1 MDMLPLAHHLF
12 VLVFLIF
19 LFKTVDAQL
28 SNFEDSDEPLRICK
42 YERFSEVKRECSSF
56 LSSASELK
64 LEKEKAYEIATELSF
79 VNGDWV
85 QEAGGAPLMPFD
97 DSDMPRNFSS
107 PGSLLKLASF
117 WMMGIDFSRQLE
129 NAINICGYL
138 SIAIT
143 RNSTLSNRPESWTPL
158 FFKRPGVSEL
168 RIPFEGLYMESE
180 ENEGERL
187 MCLLGT
193 SIPPFSEG
201 SSDPLKSSMPYR
213 SRCNDQFSLLMDDR
227 IMLVLRFPKRY
238 TLTNR
243 AIYGEMRSLNE
254 NSNPNY
260 FDRVHMSSQ
269 LGFNSKYL
277 FGSEMVVSKA
287 RDLYPD
293 QHELIDNGVKFEALQ
308 FCKLFRMF
316 DGETFDIVEN
326 SRCDG
331 KGENCNN
338 LDPFVLESEVKAIN
352 GIPPKFRLM
361 MNNLHC
367 VSGDNFNEP
376 KTAKASAVFRAF
388 SSENRFTA
396 GGRTG
401 LSGMTISA
409 EGTWNSSSGQ
419 FCMIGCVG
427 FTETGSHG
435 CNSQICLYFPATF
448 SITQRSIIFGTISS
462 LQKGDSHNP
471 LWFRK
476 VLRRLDLWNSYNDYS
491 NSYLSYKYSKID
503 PASIL
508 LKRNE
513 KFNLGTIMK
522 KSFMKYP
529 SVEDINNIT
538 SVSLLSDK
546 LGFGAY
552 ALPDPLPSNH
562 PPKTYV
568 GLEVLS
574 LGSLFGRYWPDWSD
588 SYQTAEAKLLN
599 NSHTTKQNQNRLLN
613 VSASLTLTGES
624 YGHISML
631 FLEGLYNPL
640 DGKIFFIGCR
650 DVPVFQ
656 ESIINNPSLDSRMDC
671 LIEVTVDQRNEED
684 PLSFRP
690 IILKTD
696 LIPYRDNS
704 KEIIIRRNF
713 EAVLRILVLLAST
726 ACTISQLFYI
736 QKKADV
742 IPFISLTMYGVQALG
757 FGLPLFT
764 GAAVLFKWKEFEH
777 PMKRSYARKTMWFQV
792 LDSITKSLSLVAF
805 VLSLRLFQKIWKA
818 RLRLPANKPLNV
830 NQNPS
835 DKPVF
840 LSSWTIHT
848 VGFLALLII
857 HNKKTEDGDFFL
869 LPQIIGNIIWKAQV
883 KPLRK
888 VYYIGFTAL
897 RLLLRAY
904 DYVRDPV
911 IGFYIHQSDFNQ
923 SSEFFSKSEGIV
935 IMAILV
941 VLAITVG
948 VQQRWNFNK
957 PNNQIMNLSIH
968 AWTVCGLLMV
978 LFFSCSNSSLY
989 GEEFDLRNEPSV
1001 TYKYDRIDEVKKA
1014 CGFVLSSASELKPD
1028 DNRVYSIKK
1037 ELPFVNGDWVQD
1049 AGGLPLMPYV
1059 VRKSWDNSSDFHTP
1073 MNLVSFWVTDVD
1085 TTRRLKNSVS
1095 VSGLLTLG
1103 ITLENS
1109 FVEKIYGPQFQVWP
1123 GTTMLPSR
1131 EPESS
1136 DPWAWLEA
1144 SGHSYDQLPLSEDD
1158 QILLVLRYPKKFTLT
1173 KREVHGEMKSLNPKS
1188 NPKYF
1193 DEIRISSQL
1202 NTAYEFSSEK
1212 VVAKACD
1219 PYPYKDSFMNNGIE
1233 IYKDTEF
1240 CAIIQKFSQ
1249 GEAFTIV
1256 PNWRCNGTDEYCSK
1270 LGPFVTDKEIKATD
1284 GGFQEVKLFMQNVHC
1299 EEKTARDNTNS
1310 ARVSAVFRAVPPSEY
1325 PYTAAQR
1332 SGLSN
1337 MTLPAEGIW
1346 RSSSGQLCMVGCI
1359 GSTDAEGSGCNS
1371 RICLYIPVS
1380 FSVKQRSIIV
1390 GTISSIS
1397 NDHSSYFPLSFE
1409 KLVQPSEM
1417 WDLNHFMSSHLHYQH
1432 RQSVFL
1438 FCQKI
1443 SHSMS
1448 LLFLIHPLGLQQREN
1463 ILSRRGVEGI
1473 LRILT
1478 LSVVIACIVSQL
1490 LYIRDNVD
1498 SVPYISLVMLGVQ
1511 VLGYSLPL
1519 ITDAEALFKKASD
1532 SYGTPSYELDRNQWF
1547 HVIDYTVKLLVLV
1560 SFLLTLRLCQ
1570 KVWKSRI
1577 RLLTR
1582 APLESHRV
1590 PSDKWV
1596 FITTLIIHVIGY
1608 IIVLII
1614 HAAQTE
1620 LEEYVGL
1627 VQDFFLLPQVMGN
1640 FVWQIHCKPL
1650 RKLYFI
1656 GITVVRL
1663 LPHFYDY
1670 IRAPVSNPYFS
1681 EEYEFVN
1688 PNMDFYSKFGDI
1700 AIPVTAFF
1708 LAVIVYIQQRWNYEK
1723 LSQILTLGKRRLLP
1737 LGSAVYQ
1744 RLPSKSFEAEL
1755 ASGVNENATH
1765 EKDHDDGSVL
1775 CLLQFP
1781 EIGNR
1786 NKDMN

>member
-1 MDMLPLAHHLF
+1 MGVLFCFVLVNILESKYIYLLTSVFFLKFLWLAKWVTEKSRRDKLPIFDMDMLPLAHHLF

-19 LFKTVDAQL
+19 LFKTVDTQF

-367 VSGDNFNEP
+367 VSGDNVNEP

-401 LSGMTISA
+401 VSGMTISA

-427 FTETGSHG
+427 FTKTGSHG

-462 LQKGDSHNP
+462 LQKRDSHNP

-491 NSYLSYKYSKID
+491 NSYLSYKYSKIES
-503 PASIL
+503 ASIL
-508 LKRNE
+508 WKRNE

-546 LGFGAY
+546 LGFGVY

-599 NSHTTKQNQNRLLN
+599 NSDTTEQNQNLLLN
-613 VSASLTLTGES
+613 VSAYLTLTGES

-671 LIEVTVDQRNEED
+671 LIEVTVEYSSKTTRWLRNPTAKVSITSQRNEGD

-764 GAAVLFKWKEFEH
+764 GTAVLFKWKEFEH
-777 PMKRSYARKTMWFQV
+777 PMNRSYARKTMWFQV

-857 HNKKTEDGDFFL
+857 HNKKTEDGVGIRNNHKPPEWVADLGEYMGLVQDFFL

-923 SSEFFSKSEGIV
+923 SSEFFSKSEDIV

-957 PNNQIMNLSIH
+957 PNNQVLDSTYEELLS
-968 AWTVCGLLMV
+968 
-978 LFFSCSNSSLY
+978 
-989 GEEFDLRNEPSV
+989 
-1001 TYKYDRIDEVKKA
+1001 K
-1014 CGFVLSSASELKPD
+1014 
-1028 DNRVYSIKK
+1028 
-1037 ELPFVNGDWVQD
+1037 
-1049 AGGLPLMPYV
+1049 
-1059 VRKSWDNSSDFHTP
+1059 
-1073 MNLVSFWVTDVD
+1073 
-1085 TTRRLKNSVS
+1085 
-1095 VSGLLTLG
+1095 
-1103 ITLENS
+1103 
-1109 FVEKIYGPQFQVWP
+1109 
-1123 GTTMLPSR
+1123 
-1131 EPESS
+1131 
-1136 DPWAWLEA
+1136 
-1144 SGHSYDQLPLSEDD
+1144 
-1158 QILLVLRYPKKFTLT
+1158 
-1173 KREVHGEMKSLNPKS
+1173 
-1188 NPKYF
+1188 
-1193 DEIRISSQL
+1193 
-1202 NTAYEFSSEK
+1202 
-1212 VVAKACD
+1212 
-1219 PYPYKDSFMNNGIE
+1219 
-1233 IYKDTEF
+1233 
-1240 CAIIQKFSQ
+1240 
-1249 GEAFTIV
+1249 
-1256 PNWRCNGTDEYCSK
+1256 
-1270 LGPFVTDKEIKATD
+1270 
-1284 GGFQEVKLFMQNVHC
+1284 
-1299 EEKTARDNTNS
+1299 
-1310 ARVSAVFRAVPPSEY
+1310 
-1325 PYTAAQR
+1325 
-1332 SGLSN
+1332 
-1337 MTLPAEGIW
+1337 
-1346 RSSSGQLCMVGCI
+1346 
-1359 GSTDAEGSGCNS
+1359 
-1371 RICLYIPVS
+1371 
-1380 FSVKQRSIIV
+1380 
-1390 GTISSIS
+1390 
-1397 NDHSSYFPLSFE
+1397 
-1409 KLVQPSEM
+1409 
-1417 WDLNHFMSSHLHYQH
+1417 
-1432 RQSVFL
+1432 
-1438 FCQKI
+1438 
-1443 SHSMS
+1443 
-1448 LLFLIHPLGLQQREN
+1448 
-1463 ILSRRGVEGI
+1463 
-1473 LRILT
+1473 
-1478 LSVVIACIVSQL
+1478 
-1490 LYIRDNVD
+1490 
-1498 SVPYISLVMLGVQ
+1498 
-1511 VLGYSLPL
+1511 
-1519 ITDAEALFKKASD
+1519 
-1532 SYGTPSYELDRNQWF
+1532 
-1547 HVIDYTVKLLVLV
+1547 
-1560 SFLLTLRLCQ
+1560 
-1570 KVWKSRI
+1570 
-1577 RLLTR
+1577 
-1582 APLESHRV
+1582 
-1590 PSDKWV
+1590 
-1596 FITTLIIHVIGY
+1596 
-1608 IIVLII
+1608 
-1614 HAAQTE
+1614 
-1620 LEEYVGL
+1620 
-1627 VQDFFLLPQVMGN
+1627 
-1640 FVWQIHCKPL
+1640 
-1650 RKLYFI
+1650 
-1656 GITVVRL
+1656 
-1663 LPHFYDY
+1663 
-1670 IRAPVSNPYFS
+1670 
-1681 EEYEFVN
+1681 
-1688 PNMDFYSKFGDI
+1688 
-1700 AIPVTAFF
+1700 
-1708 LAVIVYIQQRWNYEK
+1708 
-1723 LSQILTLGKRRLLP
+1723 
-1737 LGSAVYQ
+1737 
-1744 RLPSKSFEAEL
+1744 
-1755 ASGVNENATH
+1755 
-1765 EKDHDDGSVL
+1765 
-1775 CLLQFP
+1775 
-1781 EIGNR
+1781 
-1786 NKDMN
+1786 

>member
-1 MDMLPLAHHLF
+1 
-12 VLVFLIF
+12 
-19 LFKTVDAQL
+19 
-28 SNFEDSDEPLRICK
+28 
-42 YERFSEVKRECSSF
+42 
-56 LSSASELK
+56 
-64 LEKEKAYEIATELSF
+64 
-79 VNGDWV
+79 
-85 QEAGGAPLMPFD
+85 
-97 DSDMPRNFSS
+97 
-107 PGSLLKLASF
+107 
-117 WMMGIDFSRQLE
+117 
-129 NAINICGYL
+129 
-138 SIAIT
+138 
-143 RNSTLSNRPESWTPL
+143 
-158 FFKRPGVSEL
+158 
-168 RIPFEGLYMESE
+168 
-180 ENEGERL
+180 
-187 MCLLGT
+187 
-193 SIPPFSEG
+193 
-201 SSDPLKSSMPYR
+201 
-213 SRCNDQFSLLMDDR
+213 
-227 IMLVLRFPKRY
+227 
-238 TLTNR
+238 
-243 AIYGEMRSLNE
+243 
-254 NSNPNY
+254 
-260 FDRVHMSSQ
+260 
-269 LGFNSKYL
+269 
-277 FGSEMVVSKA
+277 
-287 RDLYPD
+287 
-293 QHELIDNGVKFEALQ
+293 
-308 FCKLFRMF
+308 
-316 DGETFDIVEN
+316 
-326 SRCDG
+326 
-331 KGENCNN
+331 
-338 LDPFVLESEVKAIN
+338 
-352 GIPPKFRLM
+352 
-361 MNNLHC
+361 
-367 VSGDNFNEP
+367 
-376 KTAKASAVFRAF
+376 
-388 SSENRFTA
+388 
-396 GGRTG
+396 
-401 LSGMTISA
+401 
-409 EGTWNSSSGQ
+409 
-419 FCMIGCVG
+419 
-427 FTETGSHG
+427 
-435 CNSQICLYFPATF
+435 
-448 SITQRSIIFGTISS
+448 
-462 LQKGDSHNP
+462 
-471 LWFRK
+471 
-476 VLRRLDLWNSYNDYS
+476 
-491 NSYLSYKYSKID
+491 
-503 PASIL
+503 
-508 LKRNE
+508 
-513 KFNLGTIMK
+513 MK
-522 KSFMKYP
+522 
-529 SVEDINNIT
+529 
-538 SVSLLSDK
+538 
-546 LGFGAY
+546 
-552 ALPDPLPSNH
+552 
-562 PPKTYV
+562 
-568 GLEVLS
+568 
-574 LGSLFGRYWPDWSD
+574 
-588 SYQTAEAKLLN
+588 
-599 NSHTTKQNQNRLLN
+599 
-613 VSASLTLTGES
+613 
-624 YGHISML
+624 
-631 FLEGLYNPL
+631 
-640 DGKIFFIGCR
+640 
-650 DVPVFQ
+650 
-656 ESIINNPSLDSRMDC
+656 
-671 LIEVTVDQRNEED
+671 
-684 PLSFRP
+684 
-690 IILKTD
+690 
-696 LIPYRDNS
+696 
-704 KEIIIRRNF
+704 
-713 EAVLRILVLLAST
+713 
-726 ACTISQLFYI
+726 
-736 QKKADV
+736 
-742 IPFISLTMYGVQALG
+742 
-757 FGLPLFT
+757 
-764 GAAVLFKWKEFEH
+764 
-777 PMKRSYARKTMWFQV
+777 
-792 LDSITKSLSLVAF
+792 
-805 VLSLRLFQKIWKA
+805 
-818 RLRLPANKPLNV
+818 
-830 NQNPS
+830 
-835 DKPVF
+835 
-840 LSSWTIHT
+840 
-848 VGFLALLII
+848 
-857 HNKKTEDGDFFL
+857 
-869 LPQIIGNIIWKAQV
+869 
-883 KPLRK
+883 
-888 VYYIGFTAL
+888 
-897 RLLLRAY
+897 
-904 DYVRDPV
+904 
-911 IGFYIHQSDFNQ
+911 
-923 SSEFFSKSEGIV
+923 
-935 IMAILV
+935 
-941 VLAITVG
+941 
-948 VQQRWNFNK
+948 
-957 PNNQIMNLSIH
+957 IMNLSIH

-1073 MNLVSFWVTDVD
+1073 MNLVSFWVTHVD

-1123 GTTMLPSR
+1123 GNSQLSVSFQGIYTESKENNGEKVMCLLGTTMLPSR

-1158 QILLVLRYPKKFTLT
+1158 QILLVLHYPKKFTLT

-1299 EEKTARDNTNS
+1299 EEKTAHDNTNS

-1325 PYTAAQR
+1325 PYTAALR

-1417 WDLNHFMSSHLHYQH
+1417 WDLNHFMSSHLHYQYTKLD
-1432 RQSVFL
+1432 SAGSILEKNEPFSFGTVI
-1438 FCQKI
+1438 KK
-1443 SHSMS
+1443 S
-1448 LLFLIHPLGLQQREN
+1448 LLTFPKLEDAEASPVSLSILSEDLTLHVSAIPDPPPRSPVPRIEIQMEIVSLGPLFGRYWSNGSTVEEDTPYHTKAEYTEKQLLLNVSAQLMLTGKAYKNFSVVFVEGLYDPHVGKMYLVGCRDFRASWKTLFESMDLEAGLDCLIEVIVSYPPTTAQWLTNPIARISITSARNEDDPLHFSTIKFQTLPIMYRRQREN

-1582 APLESHRV
+1582 APLEPHRV

-1614 HAAQTE
+1614 HAAQTDEKFRTESYVDSNGNVHVQREWETE

-1723 LSQILTLGKRRLLP
+1723 LSQTLTLGKRRLLP

-1765 EKDHDDGSVL
+1765 EKDHDG
-1775 CLLQFP
+1775 
-1781 EIGNR
+1781 EE
-1786 NKDMN
+1786 